1 MFSNKLHL
9 YLQIKFSRRDF
20 SNYKIKLNISVK
32 VLSVN
37 TTTESTKSDKK
48 YNFRLFVKNKK
59 NNISILIFFA
69 NCKNVKKN

>member
-1 MFSNKLHL
+1 MIKKFNKIKTLKTLEMFSNKLHL

-37 TTTESTKSDKK
+37 TITESTESDLK
-48 YNFRLFVKNKK
+48 YTTSGCL
-59 NNISILIFFA
+59 
-69 NCKNVKKN
+69 